1 MSQQIIGATTSSG
14 GLGLKH
20 YCGGNSDSNS
30 SMKKDPENVFTGCSS
45 DRECVLYIE
54 NVNGFCAQAIQARF
68 DDRDATTAATSCFL
82 CATMPVCASMP
93 PPYLIYGHLLL
104 VLGVPNIKA
113 LFLTIL
119 SIFDSLSY
127 YFYIDWLHWV
137 PEIPVLPNIGRGGEY
152 KLCHWFL
159 KAPFFILFCK
169 SLFCIGRHP

>member
-54 NVNGFCAQAIQARF
+54 NVNAFCAQAIQARF

-82 CATMPVCASMP
+82 CASMP

-113 LFLTIL
+113 LFLMIS
-119 SIFDSLSY
+119 SIFDRLSY
-127 YFYIDWLHWV
+127 YFYID
-137 PEIPVLPNIGRGGEY
+137 
-152 KLCHWFL
+152 
-159 KAPFFILFCK
+159 
-169 SLFCIGRHP
+169 

>member
-54 NVNGFCAQAIQARF
+54 NVNAFCAQAIQARF

-82 CATMPVCASMP
+82 CASMPPPLCASMP

-113 LFLTIL
+113 LFLTIS
-119 SIFDSLSY
+119 SIFDSVSY
-127 YFYIDWLHWV
+127 YFYID
-137 PEIPVLPNIGRGGEY
+137 
-152 KLCHWFL
+152 
-159 KAPFFILFCK
+159 
-169 SLFCIGRHP
+169 